1 MASDKEVDEY
11 ADFLDSKAY
20 KSALC
25 DTSIYLENR
34 GRSGFFASV
43 MTYKSVLLLKDLREK
58 IKALTMP
65 VLILKGQCD
74 NQPWGATN
82 EYLSLFP
89 NHKFVLIQNAG
100 HFINVEQPEMYIR
113 EIKNFLLQ

>member
-1 MASDKEVDEY
+1 MA
-11 ADFLDSKAY
+11 
-20 KSALC
+20 
-25 DTSIYLENR
+25 NR
-34 GRSGFFASV
+34 GSSGFYASI
-43 MTYKSVLLLKDLREK
+43 MTYKSVLLFKDFRER
-58 IKALTMP
+58 IKGINMP

-89 NHKFVLIQNAG
+89 NHKFVLIPNAG
-100 HFINVEQPEMYIR
+100 HFINVEQHEMYFR